1 MDACN
6 VVDQVQDL
14 QQRMIQF
21 TKAATTK
28 IRIDQTPRQLVWS
41 LNKTKLYRYRP
52 VFPEE
57 KRHRL
62 PLLLVFALMS
72 RPSILD
78 LRPQNSYVQYMLRQG
93 YDLYL
98 LDWGIPG
105 LEDKNLKFDD
115 YVLEYLTRAIRKLK
129 TFTGVE
135 EFSMLGWCIGAILA
149 TSYAS
154 LRPDDG
160 LRNLI
165 LLTAP
170 LDFSNKEMTFAKW
183 IGEERFDVDGVLDMF
198 GNMPGDM
205 MDYGAKALKPVEN
218 YIGNYMKLWDN
229 IENPNVVEAWQAMH
243 TWVTDNI
250 PMACGAFRQLVV
262 DLYRNNRLLKGE
274 WYLRGERVDV
284 SRIKANLLTVIA
296 EADHITPPCMSRPIV
311 DMVGSKDKELF
322 TIPAGHIGIMVGSG
336 ANKVTWPHMDNWLAK
351 RSG

>member
-98 LDWGIPG
+98 LDWGIP
-105 LEDKNLKFDD
+105 
-115 YVLEYLTRAIRKLK
+115 
-129 TFTGVE
+129 
-135 EFSMLGWCIGAILA
+135 
-149 TSYAS
+149 
-154 LRPDDG
+154 
-160 LRNLI
+160 
-165 LLTAP
+165 
-170 LDFSNKEMTFAKW
+170 
-183 IGEERFDVDGVLDMF
+183 
-198 GNMPGDM
+198 
-205 MDYGAKALKPVEN
+205 
-218 YIGNYMKLWDN
+218 
-229 IENPNVVEAWQAMH
+229 
-243 TWVTDNI
+243 
-250 PMACGAFRQLVV
+250 
-262 DLYRNNRLLKGE
+262 
-274 WYLRGERVDV
+274 
-284 SRIKANLLTVIA
+284 
-296 EADHITPPCMSRPIV
+296 
-311 DMVGSKDKELF
+311 
-322 TIPAGHIGIMVGSG
+322 
-336 ANKVTWPHMDNWLAK
+336 
-351 RSG
+351 